1 MTGHWA
7 AGLLLTMV
15 AGGLIGLL
23 LAFFVLNLKTDE
35 ILAAIAINLMAT
47 GGLSKIIIPH
57 CRHKIIIDDGLLLK
71 GLWIIY
77 TKNQQNP

>member
-1 MTGHWA
+1 MRSG
-7 AGLLLTMV
+7 V
-15 AGGLIGLL
+15 
-23 LAFFVLNLKTDE
+23 VLGSASMLDGMIDRFAEELGEEPTV
-35 ILAAIAINLMAT
+35 LAT

-77 TKNQQNP
+77 TKNQ